1 MTIRANDY
9 PDLRLSKLQ
18 KLIERWKSPPSLRLT
33 KLFGQ
38 DNWDSDNVKWETQ
51 IGNRGLTPFVAPGS
65 PSPTTA
71 PQGVGAG
78 AAFAAF
84 WKEKMFFGEEFL
96 NNLRQPG
103 TTAKYLSAKKR
114 IAKETKSLKN
124 RCERRKEWMTAK
136 MLTGASFTYLVQ
148 NGLKYTIDYDVPSDQ
163 VVELGASRKW
173 DDGAS
178 RNIVEDI
185 FDSKSDVRQANG
197 GNIDYSLFTT
207 EVLKLLIFDPT
218 IQNLLSKSSFGDGD
232 LFAKPKQVLASL
244 LDILNMELYDEVF
257 QLKAWLTAA
266 VTADTTTTIY
276 VDDPTDFEVG
286 DTLYFYDVSARTKE
300 GETISSIDVNAGTIT
315 VDTAPATS
323 YKSQEDFVYVNK
335 NYIPTN
341 KFTMFCSMVE
351 DEKIAEF
358 ANAPF
363 DLDRHYSLKVDTHEE
378 WDPDGIAVR
387 VQNKG
392 IPVLYQEDAIY
403 SLQVTD

>member
-1 MTIRANDY
+1 MTIRASDY
-9 PDLRLSKLQ
+9 PDLRLTRLQ
-18 KLIERWKSPPSLRLT
+18 KLIERWKTPPSLRLM

-38 DNWDSDNVKWETQ
+38 DNWDSDNIKWETQ

-65 PSPTTA
+65 PSPMTS
-71 PQGVGAG
+71 PLGVGAG

-103 TTAKYLSAKKR
+103 TTAKYHTAQKR
-114 IAKETKSLKN
+114 LASETKSLKN
-124 RCERRKEWMTAK
+124 RCERRKEWMFAK
-136 MLTGASFTYLVQ
+136 MLCGASFTYLVQ
-148 NGLKYTIDYDVPSDQ
+148 NGLKYTIDYDVPTDN
-163 VVELGASRKW
+163 VVSLSASRKW
-173 DDGAS
+173 NTGAS

-185 FDSKSDVRQANG
+185 FDAKNTMRKANG
-197 GNIDYSLFTT
+197 GKLSNALYTT
-207 EVLKLLIFDPT
+207 DVMKSMIFDQT

-232 LFAKPKQVLASL
+232 LFANPERVLASL
-244 LDILNMELYDEVF
+244 LGIGNMEVYDEVY

-266 VTADTTTTIY
+266 VTASSTTVVY

-300 GETISSIDVNAGTIT
+300 GEPIESIDVNAGTVT
-315 VDTAPATS
+315 VDTAPSTS
-323 YKSQEDFVYVNK
+323 YKAGEDFVYANK
-335 NYIPTN
+335 NYIPIDR
-341 KFTMFCSMVE
+341 FVMFCSTVE

-363 DLDRHYSLKVDTHEE
+363 DLDRHYGLKTDTHEE

-392 IPVLYQEDAIY
+392 IPVLYQEDAVFAY
-403 SLQVTD
+403 TVH

>member
-1 MTIRANDY
+1 MTIRASDY
-9 PDLRLSKLQ
+9 PDLRLTRLQ
-18 KLIERWKSPPSLRLT
+18 KLIERWKTPPSLSLV
-33 KLFGQ
+33 KMFGQ
-38 DNWDSDNVKWETQ
+38 DNWESDNIKWETQ

-65 PSPTTA
+65 PSPATA

-84 WKEKMFFGEEFL
+84 WKEKMFFGEEVL
-96 NNLRQPG
+96 NNLREPG
-103 TTAKYLSAKKR
+103 TSAKYLSAKKR
-114 IAKETKSLKN
+114 IANETKSEKN
-124 RCERRKEWMTAK
+124 RAERRKEWMVAK

-163 VVELGASRKW
+163 VVDLGASRYW

-178 RNIVEDI
+178 RNIQEDI
-185 FDSKSDVRQANG
+185 FDAKNDMRKANG
-197 GNIDYSLFTT
+197 GIIDYALFTT
-207 EVLKLLIFDPT
+207 DVMKYMMFDTT

-232 LFAKPKQVLASL
+232 LFTRPREVLGSL
-244 LDILNMELYDEVF
+244 LGIANMVLYDEMY

-266 VTADTTTTIY
+266 VTADSTTAVS

-286 DTLYFYDVSARTKE
+286 DSLYFYDVSARSKE
-300 GETISSIDVNAGTIT
+300 AETIASIDVQAST
-315 VDTAPATS
+315 VTVSTAPSTS
-323 YKSQEDFVYVNK
+323 YKSQEDYVYTNK
-335 NYIPTN
+335 NYIETD
-341 KFTMFCSMVE
+341 KFAMFCSTVE

-363 DLDRHYSLKVDTHEE
+363 DLDRHYGLKVDTHEE

-403 SLQVTD
+403 SYKVTG

>member
-1 MTIRANDY
+1 MTIRASDY

-18 KLIERWKSPPSLRLT
+18 KLIERWKTPPSLRLT

-38 DNWDSDNVKWETQ
+38 DNWESDNIKWETQ

-65 PSPTTA
+65 PSPVTA

-84 WKEKMFFGEEFL
+84 WKEKMFFGEEVL
-96 NNLRQPG
+96 NNLREPG

-114 IAKETKSLKN
+114 IARETKSEKN
-124 RCERRKEWMTAK
+124 RSERRKEWMTAK

-163 VVELGASRKW
+163 VVDLAASRKW
-173 DDGAS
+173 DDGVS
-178 RNIVEDI
+178 RNIQEDI
-185 FDSKSDVRQANG
+185 FDAKNTMRKANG
-197 GNIDYSLFTT
+197 GEIDYALFTT
-207 EVLKLLIFDPT
+207 DVMKLMMFDT
-218 IQNLLSKSSFGDGD
+218 TVQNLLSKSTFGDGD
-232 LFAKPKQVLASL
+232 LFTRPREVLGSL
-244 LDILNMELYDEVF
+244 LGILNMVLYDEVY

-266 VTADTTTTIY
+266 VTADSTVEAS

-286 DTLYFYDVSARTKE
+286 DSLYFYDVSARTKE
-300 GETISSIDVNAGTIT
+300 AETISSIDVNAGTIT
-315 VDTAPATS
+315 VDTAPSTS
-323 YKSQEDFVYVNK
+323 YKSQEDYVYVNK
-335 NYIPTN
+335 NYIPTD
-341 KFTMFCSMVE
+341 KFTMFCSTVE

-363 DLDRHYSLKVDTHEE
+363 DLDRHYGLKVDTHEE

-392 IPVLYQEDAIY
+392 IPVLYQEDSIWSY
-403 SLQVTD
+403 TVI